1 MTVRILIA
9 DDHKL
14 VRAGLAMLIEEIP
27 GYEVIAQADDG
38 VSALESAIRLKPDV
52 ILVDINMPRMSGLE
66 CLAKLRE
73 QVPEIHVLMLSMY
86 ANEEHVIRSLNLGA
100 RGYLLKDATPSE
112 LELAIRTVADGNLWL
127 SAAVSTQVLK
137 RYGTRGQPA
146 SEKEDVLTAR
156 QQQIL
161 QRLAEG
167 ASIKEIAFEL
177 GVSIKTVETHKAQI
191 MERLG
196 LHDIPALVR
205 YAIRNGIV
213 AL

>member
-14 VRAGLAMLIEEIP
+14 VRAGLAMLIGEIP

-38 VSALESAIRLKPDV
+38 VSALESAIGLKPDV
-52 ILVDINMPRMSGLE
+52 VLVDINIPRMSGLE

-73 QVPEIHVLMLSMY
+73 QAPEIHVLMLSMY
-86 ANEEHVIRSLNLGA
+86 ANEEHVIRALNLGA

>member
-38 VSALESAIRLKPDV
+38 VSALESAIGLKPDV

-146 SEKEDVLTAR
+146 GEKDDVLTAR

-177 GVSIKTVETHKAQI
+177 SVSIKTVETHKAQI

>member
-14 VRAGLAMLIEEIP
+14 VRAGLAMLIGEIP

-38 VSALESAIRLKPDV
+38 VSALESAIGLKPDV

-73 QVPEIHVLMLSMY
+73 QAPEIHVLMLSMY
-86 ANEEHVIRSLNLGA
+86 ANEEHVIRALNLGA

>member
-14 VRAGLAMLIEEIP
+14 VRAGLAMLIGEIP

-38 VSALESAIRLKPDV
+38 VSALESAIGLKPDV
-52 ILVDINMPRMSGLE
+52 VLVDINMPRMSGLE

-86 ANEEHVIRSLNLGA
+86 ANEEHVIRALNLGA

>member
-14 VRAGLAMLIEEIP
+14 VRAGLAMLIGEIP

-38 VSALESAIRLKPDV
+38 VSALESAIGLKPDV
-52 ILVDINMPRMSGLE
+52 VLVDINIPRMSGLE

-73 QVPEIHVLMLSMY
+73 QAPEIHVLMLSMY
-86 ANEEHVIRSLNLGA
+86 ANEEHVIRALNLGA

-137 RYGTRGQPA
+137 RYGMRGQPA
-146 SEKEDVLTAR
+146 GEKDDVLTAR

>member
-14 VRAGLAMLIEEIP
+14 VRAGLAMLIGEIP

-38 VSALESAIRLKPDV
+38 VSALESAIGLKPDV
-52 ILVDINMPRMSGLE
+52 VLVDINMPRMSGLE

-73 QVPEIHVLMLSMY
+73 QAPEIHVLMLSMY

>member
-14 VRAGLAMLIEEIP
+14 VRAGLAMLIGEIP

-38 VSALESAIRLKPDV
+38 VSALESAIGLKPDV
-52 ILVDINMPRMSGLE
+52 VLVDINMPRMSGLE

-73 QVPEIHVLMLSMY
+73 QAPEIHVLMLSMY
-86 ANEEHVIRSLNLGA
+86 ANEEHVIRALNLGA

-146 SEKEDVLTAR
+146 SEKEEVLTAR

>member
-38 VSALESAIRLKPDV
+38 VSALESAIGLKPDV
-52 ILVDINMPRMSGLE
+52 VLVDINMPRMSGLE

-73 QVPEIHVLMLSMY
+73 QAPEIHVLMLSMY
-86 ANEEHVIRSLNLGA
+86 ANEEHVIRALNLGA

-161 QRLAEG
+161 KRLAEG

>member
-38 VSALESAIRLKPDV
+38 VSALESAIGLKPDV
-52 ILVDINMPRMSGLE
+52 VLVDINIPRMSGLE

-73 QVPEIHVLMLSMY
+73 QAPEIHVLMLSMY
-86 ANEEHVIRSLNLGA
+86 ANEEHVIRALNLGA

>member
-14 VRAGLAMLIEEIP
+14 VRAGLAMLIGEIP

-38 VSALESAIRLKPDV
+38 VSALESAIGLKPDV
-52 ILVDINMPRMSGLE
+52 VLVDINMPRMSGLE

-73 QVPEIHVLMLSMY
+73 QAPEIHVLMLSMY
-86 ANEEHVIRSLNLGA
+86 ANEEHVIRALNLGA

-137 RYGTRGQPA
+137 RYGMRGQPA
-146 SEKEDVLTAR
+146 GEKDDVLTAR

-161 QRLAEG
+161 QRLAER

>member
-38 VSALESAIRLKPDV
+38 VSALESAIGLKPDV
-52 ILVDINMPRMSGLE
+52 VLVDINMPRMSGLE

-86 ANEEHVIRSLNLGA
+86 ANEEHVIRALNLGA

-177 GVSIKTVETHKAQI
+177 GVSIKTVETHVSSVLRKLQLSNRHQLTKWATDRHLI
-191 MERLG
+191 
-196 LHDIPALVR
+196 
-205 YAIRNGIV
+205 
-213 AL
+213 

>member
-14 VRAGLAMLIEEIP
+14 VRAGLAMLIGEIP

-38 VSALESAIRLKPDV
+38 VSALESAIGLKPDV
-52 ILVDINMPRMSGLE
+52 VLVDINMPRMSGLE

-73 QVPEIHVLMLSMY
+73 QAPEIHVLMLSMY
-86 ANEEHVIRSLNLGA
+86 ANEEHVIRALNLGA

-137 RYGTRGQPA
+137 RYGMRGQPA
-146 SEKEDVLTAR
+146 GEKDDVLTAR

>member
-38 VSALESAIRLKPDV
+38 VSALESAIGLKPDV

-86 ANEEHVIRSLNLGA
+86 ANEEHVIRALNLGA

-146 SEKEDVLTAR
+146 SEKEEVLTAR

>member
-38 VSALESAIRLKPDV
+38 VSALESAIGLKPDV
-52 ILVDINMPRMSGLE
+52 VLVDINMPRMSGLE

-73 QVPEIHVLMLSMY
+73 QAPEIHVLMLSMY

>member
-38 VSALESAIRLKPDV
+38 VSALESAIGLKPDV
-52 ILVDINMPRMSGLE
+52 VLVDINMPRMSGLE

-73 QVPEIHVLMLSMY
+73 QAPEIHVLMLSMY
-86 ANEEHVIRSLNLGA
+86 ANEEHVIRALNLGA

-137 RYGTRGQPA
+137 RYGMRGQPA
-146 SEKEDVLTAR
+146 GEKDDVLTAR

>member
-1 MTVRILIA
+1 
-9 DDHKL
+9 
-14 VRAGLAMLIEEIP
+14 
-27 GYEVIAQADDG
+27 
-38 VSALESAIRLKPDV
+38 
-52 ILVDINMPRMSGLE
+52 
-66 CLAKLRE
+66 
-73 QVPEIHVLMLSMY
+73 MLSMY

>member
-14 VRAGLAMLIEEIP
+14 VRAGLAMLIGEIP

-38 VSALESAIRLKPDV
+38 VSALESAIGLKPDV
-52 ILVDINMPRMSGLE
+52 VLVDINIPRMSGLE

-73 QVPEIHVLMLSMY
+73 QAPEIHVLMLSMY
-86 ANEEHVIRSLNLGA
+86 ANEEHVIRALNLGA

-161 QRLAEG
+161 QRLAER

>member
-14 VRAGLAMLIEEIP
+14 VRAGLAMLIGEIP

-38 VSALESAIRLKPDV
+38 VSALESAIGLKPDV
-52 ILVDINMPRMSGLE
+52 VLVDINMPRMSGLE

-73 QVPEIHVLMLSMY
+73 QAPEIHVLMLSMY
-86 ANEEHVIRSLNLGA
+86 ANEEHVIRALNLGA

-161 QRLAEG
+161 QRLAER

>member
-38 VSALESAIRLKPDV
+38 VSALESAIGLKPDV
-52 ILVDINMPRMSGLE
+52 VLVDINMPRMSGLE

-73 QVPEIHVLMLSMY
+73 QAPEIHVLMLSMY
-86 ANEEHVIRSLNLGA
+86 ANEEHVIRALNLGA

-137 RYGTRGQPA
+137 RYGMRGQPA
-146 SEKEDVLTAR
+146 GEKDDVLTAR

-177 GVSIKTVETHKAQI
+177 SVSIKTVETHKAQI

>member
-73 QVPEIHVLMLSMY
+73 QAPEIHVLMLSMY

>member
-14 VRAGLAMLIEEIP
+14 VRAGLAMLIGEIP

-38 VSALESAIRLKPDV
+38 VSALESAIGLKPDV
-52 ILVDINMPRMSGLE
+52 VLVDINMPRMSGLE

-73 QVPEIHVLMLSMY
+73 QAPEIHVLMLSMY
-86 ANEEHVIRSLNLGA
+86 ANEEHVIRALNLGA

>member
-38 VSALESAIRLKPDV
+38 VSALESAIGLKPDV
-52 ILVDINMPRMSGLE
+52 VLVDINMPRMSGLE

-73 QVPEIHVLMLSMY
+73 QAPEIHVLMLSMY
-86 ANEEHVIRSLNLGA
+86 ANEEHVIRALNLGA

-137 RYGTRGQPA
+137 RYGMRGQPA
-146 SEKEDVLTAR
+146 GEKDDVLTAR

-161 QRLAEG
+161 QRLAER

>member
-38 VSALESAIRLKPDV
+38 VSALESAIGLKPDV

-161 QRLAEG
+161 KRLAEG

>member
-14 VRAGLAMLIEEIP
+14 VRAGLAMLIGEIP

-38 VSALESAIRLKPDV
+38 VSALESAIGLKPDV
-52 ILVDINMPRMSGLE
+52 VLVDINMPRMSGLE

-73 QVPEIHVLMLSMY
+73 QAPEIHVLMLSMY
-86 ANEEHVIRSLNLGA
+86 ANEEHVIRALNLGA

-137 RYGTRGQPA
+137 RYGMRGQPA
-146 SEKEDVLTAR
+146 GEKDDVLTAR

-177 GVSIKTVETHKAQI
+177 SVSIKTVETHKAQI

>member
-14 VRAGLAMLIEEIP
+14 VRAGLAMLIGEIP

-38 VSALESAIRLKPDV
+38 VSALESAIGLKPDV
-52 ILVDINMPRMSGLE
+52 VLVDINIPRMSGLE

-73 QVPEIHVLMLSMY
+73 QAPEIHVLMLSMY
-86 ANEEHVIRSLNLGA
+86 ANEEHVIRALNLGA

-205 YAIRNGIV
+205 YAIRHGIV

>member
-38 VSALESAIRLKPDV
+38 VSALESAIGLKPDV

-86 ANEEHVIRSLNLGA
+86 ANEEHVIRALNLGA

>member
-38 VSALESAIRLKPDV
+38 VSALESAIGLKPDV
-52 ILVDINMPRMSGLE
+52 VLVDINMPRMSGLE

-73 QVPEIHVLMLSMY
+73 QAPEIHVLMLSMY
-86 ANEEHVIRSLNLGA
+86 ANEEHVIRALNLGA

>member
-14 VRAGLAMLIEEIP
+14 VRAGLAMLIGEIP

-38 VSALESAIRLKPDV
+38 VSALESAIGLKPDV
-52 ILVDINMPRMSGLE
+52 VLVDINMPRMSGLE

-73 QVPEIHVLMLSMY
+73 QAPEIHVLMLSMY
-86 ANEEHVIRSLNLGA
+86 ANEEHVIRALNLGA

-146 SEKEDVLTAR
+146 SEKEDVLTTR

-177 GVSIKTVETHKAQI
+177 SVSIKTVETHKAQI